1 MHILIVGSG
10 YIGGY
15 LARRWR
21 ERGDNVVATSRG
33 GAGDTIPFDMMRDD
47 LSALEGLLP
56 EGPSWAVVCAAES
69 RVDRCR
75 THREEAREIDV
86 IATERLLERLE
97 AQGYRSIFLSS
108 DAVFD
113 GTRGDLTEDDAPS
126 PINEY
131 GRMKAEVEHWI
142 QERHPRCCIARLP
155 KVIGR
160 PEHERDMLA
169 GWKRDALAGRE
180 IHCIRDNFFSPVD
193 VDDVADCLRLI
204 MERRSSGTWHVCGE
218 RRWAR
223 AELCRSFL
231 RFLGLDAHV
240 TEKSLDAFAFAD
252 ARPLDT
258 SMRCDKARAALGW
271 GPKDMEETFARY
283 L

>member
-1 MHILIVGSG
+1 
-10 YIGGY
+10 
-15 LARRWR
+15 
-21 ERGDNVVATSRG
+21 
-33 GAGDTIPFDMMRDD
+33 
-47 LSALEGLLP
+47 
-56 EGPSWAVVCAAES
+56 
-69 RVDRCR
+69 
-75 THREEAREIDV
+75 
-86 IATERLLERLE
+86 
-97 AQGYRSIFLSS
+97 
-108 DAVFD
+108 
-113 GTRGDLTEDDAPS
+113 
-126 PINEY
+126 
-131 GRMKAEVEHWI
+131 
-142 QERHPRCCIARLP
+142 
-155 KVIGR
+155 
-160 PEHERDMLA
+160 MLA

-180 IHCIRDNFFSPVD
+180 IHCIRGNYLSPVD

-218 RRWAR
+218 RRWGR

-271 GPKDMEETFARY
+271 SPKGMEETFARY